1 MRKVQGS
8 PNTSVNIV
16 VYDVVMNSQDR
27 CPGLQFIPRVGG
39 HLMPYML
46 TSLNAPKKTLG
57 PRESG
62 PGKNNDGDLVENE
75 NANDKLEADYSNTP
89 EYESLW

>member
-1 MRKVQGS
+1 
-8 PNTSVNIV
+8 
-16 VYDVVMNSQDR
+16 
-27 CPGLQFIPRVGG
+27 
-39 HLMPYML
+39 MPYML

-62 PGKNNDGDLVENE
+62 PGENNDGDLVENE
-75 NANDKLEADYSNTP
+75 NGNDKFEADNSNTP